1 VRPVSKKR
9 ARKAAERRKVV
20 AEVIYRDGSCQAA
33 GRAPG
38 PCGGPLDVHE
48 VIPRSAWA
56 DGYLEPSNCMVVCR
70 SHHSWID
77 DHPKTAALIG
87 LHGYSWDRPA

>member
-20 AEVIYRDGSCQAA
+20 AEVI
-33 GRAPG
+33 
-38 PCGGPLDVHE
+38 
-48 VIPRSAWA
+48 
-56 DGYLEPSNCMVVCR
+56 CR